1 VWFGHSAS
9 IAVVPESAEAVV
21 IGGGVMG
28 AAALHY
34 LVELGCVRPLLLER
48 DTLGSGS
55 TGHCAGGVR
64 TLFSDELNVRI
75 GLESIRRLERFPDEL
90 GEELDLR
97 LDGYL
102 FLLDDEAD
110 LARFEGDLGL
120 QATFGIETRVLAPAE
135 TTSIVPQINPDGLA
149 GAVFNPV
156 AGVVTPDF
164 VVQGYARRAATLGAQ
179 LVQACPVTRI
189 VTGAGRVTG
198 VETPHGRVATER
210 VILTAGVWSQ
220 PLAEGAGLELPV
232 EPERRHM
239 FFTGDA
245 PGFPEALPLT
255 IDFGTGFYFHRE
267 GGGLVFGGREQT
279 LEELAPEAARR
290 LPALAE
296 LGVRSSSSGLYEMS
310 PDHNALVGAAA
321 EPVGLVYATGF
332 SGHGFQQGPVIGEH
346 LARLA
351 LGLEPIFDL
360 AQFGAERFSAGAP
373 RVELNVV

>member
-1 VWFGHSAS
+1 
-9 IAVVPESAEAVV
+9 
-21 IGGGVMG
+21 MG

-55 TGHCAGGVR
+55 TGHCAGGFR

-75 GLESIRRLERFPDEL
+75 CLESVRRLEHHAE
-90 GEELDLR
+90 EWELDLR

-102 FLLDDEAD
+102 FLLDDEAE
-110 LARFEGDLGL
+110 LVRFEADLGL
-120 QATFGIETRVLAPAE
+120 QAAFGIETRVLAPAE
-135 TTSIVPQINPDGLA
+135 TASIVPQINPEGLA

-164 VVQGYARRAATLGAQ
+164 VVQGYARRAATRGAQ
-179 LVQACPVTRI
+179 VVQACPVTRI
-189 VTGAGRVTG
+189 ETRGGRVTG

-210 VILTAGVWSQ
+210 VVLTAGVWSR

-232 EPERRHM
+232 EPERRYM

-267 GGGLVFGGREQT
+267 GRGLVFGGREQT
-279 LEELAPEAARR
+279 LEELAPVAARR

-296 LGVRSSSSGLYEMS
+296 LGVRSSWSGLY
-310 PDHNALVGAAA
+310 
-321 EPVGLVYATGF
+321 
-332 SGHGFQQGPVIGEH
+332 
-346 LARLA
+346 
-351 LGLEPIFDL
+351 
-360 AQFGAERFSAGAP
+360 
-373 RVELNVV
+373 

>member
-1 VWFGHSAS
+1 
-9 IAVVPESAEAVV
+9 V

-34 LVELGCVRPLLLER
+34 LVELGCERPLLLER

-75 GLESIRRLERFPDEL
+75 GLESIRRLERFPEEL

-110 LARFEGDLGL
+110 LARFEADLEL
-120 QATFGIETRVLAPAE
+120 QTSFGIETRVLVPAE
-135 TTSIVPQINPDGLA
+135 TTDIVPQLATDGLA

-164 VVQGYARRAATLGAQ
+164 VVQGYARHAATRGAQ
-179 LVQACPVTRI
+179 VVQACPATRI
-189 VTGAGRVTG
+189 ETEAGHVTG
-198 VETPHGRVATER
+198 VETPQGRVATER
-210 VILTAGVWSQ
+210 VVLTAGVWSRA
-220 PLAEGAGLELPV
+220 LAEEAGLELPV
-232 EPERRHM
+232 EAERRYM

-255 IDFGTGFYFHRE
+255 IDFGTSFYFHRE
-267 GGGLVFGGREQT
+267 GAGLVFGGREQT
-279 LEELAPEAARR
+279 LEELAPVAARR

-296 LGVRSSSSGLYEMS
+296 LGVRSSWWGLYEMS

-321 EPVGLVYATGF
+321 EPAGLVYATGF

-351 LGLEPIFDL
+351 LGLEPSFDL
-360 AQFGAERFSAGAP
+360 AQFGVERFSAGAP